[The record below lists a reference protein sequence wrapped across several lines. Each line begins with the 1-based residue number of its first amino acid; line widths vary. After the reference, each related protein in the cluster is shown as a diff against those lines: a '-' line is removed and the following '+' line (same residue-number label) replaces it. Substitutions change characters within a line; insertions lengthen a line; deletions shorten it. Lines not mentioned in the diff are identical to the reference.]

1 MCIRD
6 RKHGDSLPVVLET
19 GKSVKI
25 VNTIA
30 DDLAKWDEVDR
41 VFDVK
46 LRFRI
51 TSATET
57 DEYVF
62 KINGNTIPDDFLRK
76 INRTYLM
83 ASPRHRIFGYWYV
96 FKLPKEF
103 WPSKGKNTLEVTNLK
118 RDDDIVNLPELRDV
132 EFEIKYLM
140 GKNYHR
146 SFVDEDLGPYEFA
159 NE

>member
-1 MCIRD
+1 M
-6 RKHGDSLPVVLET
+6 VLET

-30 DDLAKWDEVDR
+30 DDLSKWDEVDR
-41 VFDVK
+41 VFEVK

-57 DEYVF
+57 DQYEF
-62 KINGNTIPDDFLRK
+62 KINGNTIPDTFLRK
-76 INRTYLM
+76 INRTYSM
-83 ASPRHRIFGYWYV
+83 ESPRHRIFGYWYV
-96 FKLPKEF
+96 FKLPNEF
-103 WPSKGKNTLEVTNLK
+103 WPSKGKNTLEITNLK
-118 RDDDIVNLPELRDV
+118 RDEDIVHLPELRDV